1 MPKYEYECPGDC
13 EIIELEFSIFDVP
26 KTPKCSTCGAKLFRV
41 YTPTPAIFNGRGWG
55 SKP

>member
-1 MPKYEYECPGDC
+1 MPKYEYECPGDG

-26 KTPKCSTCGAKLFRV
+26 KTPKCLTCGAELIRV
-41 YTPTPAIFNGRGWG
+41 YTPTLAIFKGRGWG